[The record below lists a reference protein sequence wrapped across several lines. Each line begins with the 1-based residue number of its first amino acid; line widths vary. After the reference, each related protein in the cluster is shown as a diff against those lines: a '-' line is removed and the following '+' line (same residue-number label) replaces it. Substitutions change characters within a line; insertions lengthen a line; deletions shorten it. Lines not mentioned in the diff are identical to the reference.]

1 MAKQCVGDLKDGG
14 RANSHF
20 GVVKKKAPQSYARG
34 YRFILNISDKTG
46 EIELVYW
53 GGDNEDE
60 VDQVYRSFDEGDV
73 IEVTNGGVSS
83 YNGKMQISI
92 NPPLGRVSRSHGHD
106 PKDFL
111 KTSTRDIDGMKAEL
125 VSVIEGIVDADTRR
139 LLTSFVEDAEFFSRY
154 AQAPAA
160 KTHHHNYVGG
170 LLEHVLDLVLLANG
184 VVAVHPELDRGLL
197 VAGCILHDIGKVVEY
212 KIGAT
217 IGFTR
222 EGELLG
228 HISIGY
234 KMVADRME
242 RLDTPEILRQKI
254 LHMILSHHGKQEW
267 GSPVVPK
274 FPEALALHH
283 IDNISA
289 KIKGIL
295 QEIENHNP
303 EDEWLWTKNDGRMFL
318 K

>member
-1 MAKQCVGDLKDGG
+1 MKKQFVGELRDGD
-14 RANSHF
+14 RVDSHF
-20 GVVKKKAPQSYARG
+20 GVAKKEAPRTYKNG
-34 YRFILNISDKTG
+34 YSFVLKISDRTG
-46 EIELVYW
+46 EIELKYW
-53 GGDNEDE
+53 GGSNETE
-60 VDQVYRSFDEGDV
+60 VNQVYRSFDEGDV
-73 IEVTNGGVSS
+73 IEVTNGRVSS
-83 YNGKMQISI
+83 YLNKPQVSI
-92 NPPLGRVSRSHGHD
+92 NPPAGRISKSGGHGA
-106 PKDFL
+106 KDFL
-111 KTSTRDIDGMKAEL
+111 KASTRDIGEMKAEL
-125 VSVIEGIVDADTRR
+125 VSAIEGIVDSDTKR

-160 KTHHHNYVGG
+160 KTHHHNYAGG

-184 VVAVHPELDRGLL
+184 VVAVHPELDRDLL

-242 RLDTPEILRQKI
+242 RLGTPEILRQKI

-274 FPEALALHH
+274 FPEAVALHH

-289 KIKGIL
+289 KVKGIL
-295 QEIENHNP
+295 QEIKNHNP
-303 EDEWLWTKNDGRMFL
+303 GDEWFWTKNDGRMFL

>member
-1 MAKQCVGDLKDGG
+1 MKKQFVGDLRDGD
-14 RANSHF
+14 RVYSHF
-20 GVVKKKAPQSYARG
+20 GVTKKEAPRTYKNG
-34 YRFILNISDKTG
+34 YSFVLNISDRTG
-46 EIELVYW
+46 EIELKYW
-53 GGDNEDE
+53 GGSNETE
-60 VDQVYRSFDEGDV
+60 VNQVYRSFDEGDV
-73 IEVTNGGVSS
+73 IEVTNGRVSS
-83 YNGKMQISI
+83 YLNKPQISI
-92 NPPLGRVSRSHGHD
+92 NPPAGRISKSGGHD
-106 PKDFL
+106 AKDFL
-111 KTSTRDIDGMKAEL
+111 KTSTRDIEEMKKEL
-125 VSVIEGIVDADTRR
+125 VSVIVEIGNHDLNR
-139 LLTSFVEDAEFFSRY
+139 LLASFVEDAEFFNRY

-160 KTHHHNYVGG
+160 IIHHHNYAGG
-170 LLEHVLDLVLLANG
+170 LLEHVLDMVHLANG

-242 RLDTPEILRQKI
+242 RLGTPEILRQKI
-254 LHMILSHHGKQEW
+254 LHMILSHHGKREW

-274 FPEALALHH
+274 FAEAVALHH

>member
-1 MAKQCVGDLKDGG
+1 MEKQFVGDLRDWD
-14 RANSHF
+14 RVYSHF
-20 GVVKKKAPQSYARG
+20 GVTKKEAPRTYKNG
-34 YRFILNISDKTG
+34 YSFVLNISDRTG
-46 EIELVYW
+46 EIELKYW

-73 IEVTNGGVSS
+73 IEVTNGGVST
-83 YNGKMQISI
+83 YKGKMQISI
-92 NPPLGRVSRSHGHD
+92 NPPTGRISKSGGHD

-242 RLDTPEILRQKI
+242 RLGTPEILRQKI
-254 LHMILSHHGKQEW
+254 LHMILSHHGKREW